1 MGDFEF
7 YSCGGDVAEFV
18 SCGSSIK
25 QDLIVLGVSLDER
38 DCRQN
43 TGAAPER

>member
-1 MGDFEF
+1 VGDFEF

-25 QDLIVLGVSLDER
+25 QDLIVLGMSLDEGQ
-38 DCRQN
+38 D

>member
-7 YSCGGDVAEFV
+7 YSCGRDIAEFV
-18 SCGSSIK
+18 SCGCSVE
-25 QDLIVLGVSLDER
+25 QDLIVLGVSLDEGQ
-38 DCRQN
+38 D